1 MMNMMDR
8 LQTGRA
14 HVREID
20 MLLEITKQVEGRTIC
35 ALGDVAAWSIQGLMR
50 HFKPE
55 VEKRIEMFR
64 QAELE
69 AGRNRKV
76 LFGGRMMADV
86 DPSLAL
92 PDSLGGQ
99 LEDVKQIRTEGTT
112 L

>member
-20 MLLEITKQVEGRTIC
+20 MLLEITKQIEGRTIC
-35 ALGDVAAWSIQGLMR
+35 ALGDVAAWLIQGLMR
-50 HFKPE
+50 HCRPE
-55 VEKRIEMFR
+55 VEKRIEMFK
-64 QAELE
+64 QKELE
-69 AGRNRKV
+69 AGRDGKV
-76 LFGGRMMADV
+76 LVGGRMMVDV

-92 PDSLGGQ
+92 PDNLGGQ
-99 LEDVKQIRTEGTT
+99 LEDVKQIRTEGTA

>member
-1 MMNMMDR
+1 MINMMDR

-35 ALGDVAAWSIQGLMR
+35 ALGDAAAWPIQELMR
-50 HFKPE
+50 HFRPE
-55 VEKRIEMFR
+55 VEQRIEMFK
-64 QAELE
+64 QKELE
-69 AGRNRKV
+69 AGRDGKV

-92 PDSLGGQ
+92 PDNLCGQ
-99 LEDVKQIRTEGTT
+99 PEDLKQIRTEVTA